1 MTYGRNIGLSQ
12 SVHNFKLFSILLH
25 VLLNGLNVQKNKHES
40 KSHYHPISSDDNS
53 PAIAQVMKLTRIC
66 STESRLGGRGL
77 HSN

>member
-25 VLLNGLNVQKNKHES
+25 VLLNGLKVQKYIHES
-40 KSHYHPISSDDNS
+40 KSHYHPISSDVNS
-53 PAIAQVMKLTRIC
+53 HAIAQVMKLTRIC